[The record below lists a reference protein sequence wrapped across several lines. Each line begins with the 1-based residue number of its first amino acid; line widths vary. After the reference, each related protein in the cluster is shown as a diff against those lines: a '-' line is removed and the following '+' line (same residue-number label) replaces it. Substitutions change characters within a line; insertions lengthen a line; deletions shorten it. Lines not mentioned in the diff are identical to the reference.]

1 MTDNRKKEKMGQ
13 ESKVKKV
20 ITTIMCYLCK
30 CIIKI
35 IIGKIIDILIK

>member
-1 MTDNRKKEKMGQ
+1 MTDDKKTNEMSQG
-13 ESKVKKV
+13 SKVKKV

-35 IIGKIIDILIK
+35 IIGKIIDILIN